1 MPSPDFPAWLAL
13 LSWVSIGLGIG
24 SALLIAVDI
33 ARHPQNMAVMNW
45 VWPLTALFGGLLW
58 LAFYGV
64 YGRNAGRAAERKPS
78 PVMSIALVT
87 NHCGAGCSL
96 GDMIVETAMVLAPS
110 LAVVFGWGVLFR
122 ERMFAVWVADYVVAF
137 GLGIAFQYFTIKP
150 MSDLTPREA
159 LVAAIKADA
168 ASITAWQVGMYG
180 LMALGQFLWFRP
192 AYGALAPATTPEFWF
207 LMQIAMLAGF
217 ATAYPANWL
226 LVKAGVKSPM

>member
-1 MPSPDFPAWLAL
+1 
-13 LSWVSIGLGIG
+13 
-24 SALLIAVDI
+24 
-33 ARHPQNMAVMNW
+33 
-45 VWPLTALFGGLLW
+45 
-58 LAFYGV
+58 
-64 YGRNAGRAAERKPS
+64 
-78 PVMSIALVT
+78 
-87 NHCGAGCSL
+87 
-96 GDMIVETAMVLAPS
+96 
-110 LAVVFGWGVLFR
+110 
-122 ERMFAVWVADYVVAF
+122 MFAVWIADYVVAF

-150 MSDLTPREA
+150 IGDLSPRQA

-180 LMALGQFLWFRP
+180 LMASGQFLWFRP